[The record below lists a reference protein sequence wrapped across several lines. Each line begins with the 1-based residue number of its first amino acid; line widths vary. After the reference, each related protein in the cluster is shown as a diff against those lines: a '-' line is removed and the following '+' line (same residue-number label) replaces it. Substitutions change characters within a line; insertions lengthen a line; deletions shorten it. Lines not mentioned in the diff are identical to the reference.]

1 MIMKRLEKAKVLLED
16 GYKIVNLEIED
27 GSLLKLK
34 NVKMLKMK
42 SKTNSFFQDFL
53 IFIHME
59 LMEKI
64 LQQ

>member
-53 IFIHME
+53 ISIHME